1 MHRRIDHSRSDGVE
15 ADASLAYSI
24 ARLRVIASS
33 PPLVIIGNEAFTPA
47 IGCSTIALV
56 MQVTLPPVF
65 CASICFTASWVM

>member
-1 MHRRIDHSRSDGVE
+1 MKRMPSF
-15 ADASLAYSI
+15 AYSI

-33 PPLVIIGNEAFTPA
+33 PPFVTIGTEAFTPA

-65 CASICFTASWVM
+65 CWQHLLHGKLGEVDVALQIRS